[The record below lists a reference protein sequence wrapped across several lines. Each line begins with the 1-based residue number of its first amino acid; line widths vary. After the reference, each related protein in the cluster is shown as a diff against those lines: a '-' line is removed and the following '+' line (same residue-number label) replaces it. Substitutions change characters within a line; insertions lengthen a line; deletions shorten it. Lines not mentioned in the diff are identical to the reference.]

1 MQPLVSRLQP
11 PLDSQQHPAQ
21 CTQQLL
27 VLLALVLISAVLLHT
42 PFRRHVIFL
51 PVIVA
56 MRSSSARKIQRA
68 DRLLR
73 VGFYDLERTLGKG
86 NFAVVRLGV
95 HRLTKTQVRKLSSYV
110 IS

>member
-1 MQPLVSRLQP
+1 
-11 PLDSQQHPAQ
+11 
-21 CTQQLL
+21 
-27 VLLALVLISAVLLHT
+27 
-42 PFRRHVIFL
+42 
-51 PVIVA
+51 

-73 VGFYDLERTLGKG
+73 VGYYDLERTLGKG